1 MFFKY
6 MNDEL
11 INELI
16 EVIWPF
22 LDAGMSKGEIEC
34 AFTNAVDS
42 WERSGGCLGRSSL
55 DTASARE

>member
-1 MFFKY
+1 